1 MTAGLSVPGWGGVAM
16 SLALV
21 AVAAAIAYRQQLH
34 LTREL
39 LVAAARAGIQLVAV
53 GAILL
58 VLFRHTGLP
67 GALGWVLLM
76 VVVAGKVAAR
86 RGAGLPHA
94 ARAATIGV
102 ATGSGIT
109 PTSDRHR
116 HGGDMRTTDDVSPPA
131 SVRPHIPAPY
141 ARWKRARK
149 DTVIV
154 GAMETV
160 EPDLDT
166 TNPGRMDSALPQRLP
181 PGSRNDDAPVVSPV
195 TVCPPSAPGCQVSAG
210 R

>member
-1 MTAGLSVPGWGGVAM
+1 MTAGLSVPGWGGVAT

-53 GAILL
+53 GALL
-58 VLFRHTGLP
+58 LILFRHTGLP
-67 GALGWVLLM
+67 GALGWVLVM
-76 VVVAGKVAAR
+76 IVIAGQVAAR

-109 PTSDRHR
+109 LDELI
-116 HGGDMRTTDDVSPPA
+116 A
-131 SVRPHIPAPY
+131 S
-141 ARWKRARK
+141 
-149 DTVIV
+149 
-154 GAMETV
+154 GALEDAT
-160 EPDLDT
+160 
-166 TNPGRMDSALPQRLP
+166 
-181 PGSRNDDAPVVSPV
+181 APVGRRDDIQ
-195 TVCPPSAPGCQVSAG
+195 AALDAG
-210 R
+210 RGSDVDAELAQLKSSLTPAIEANAQERPQS